1 MYKLTIEMFDHIF
14 ACTIITAGQK
24 KMFVTSLNYERKKQW
39 SAKKCI
45 FAE

>member
-14 ACTIITAGQK
+14 VCTTITAGQK
-24 KMFVTSLNYERKKQW
+24 MMFVTSLNYEIKKQW